1 MRSIVVGTRGS
12 SLALAQTRWVIA
24 RLKEEWTDTEFKLQT
39 IPDAS
44 KPESSKLKA
53 LEDALVA
60 ERIDIAV
67 HNLKDLGLKQPDS
80 LEIASIP
87 KRLEARDALV
97 GRAGCKNLL
106 DLAAGA
112 RVGVNGAHRLAFLR
126 SIRADL
132 ELIEMSGNAEV
143 RLEALGS
150 GQFDAFLI
158 AASDLMRLELRN
170 RIDELINPEL
180 ILPAAGQGAIALEA
194 RGDDDIAIEVA
205 YSIHHHASD
214 DRITAERAFLEGLL
228 PKGTNFMGSHAIGAL
243 ASITDDGVL
252 TLEGAIAAADG
263 SKMIRATV
271 EGEADEA
278 EDLGFELAEDVLAQ
292 GGAELIKG

>member
-1 MRSIVVGTRGS
+1 MRSIVVGTRGT

-39 IPDAS
+39 IPDAT
-44 KPESSKLKA
+44 KPASKLKA
-53 LEDALVA
+53 LEDALIS

-67 HNLKDLGLKQPDS
+67 HNLKDLGLKQPET

-97 GRAGCKNLL
+97 GRAGCKNLA
-106 DLAAGA
+106 DLPAGA

-126 SIRADL
+126 AYRPEL
-132 ELIEMSGNAEV
+132 ELIELPGDAET
-143 RLEALGS
+143 RLEALGA
-150 GQFDAFLI
+150 GQIDAFLI
-158 AASDLMRLELRN
+158 AANDLIRLELRN
-170 RIDELINPEL
+170 RIDELVSPEL
-180 ILPAAGQGAIALEA
+180 ILPAAGQGAIALSA
-194 RGDDDIAIEVA
+194 RNDDDIAIEVA

-228 PKGTNFMGSHAIGAL
+228 PKGTNFMGLHAIGAL
-243 ASITDDGVL
+243 ASVSDDGLL
-252 TLEGAIAAADG
+252 TLEGAIAAPDG
-263 SKMIRATV
+263 SKIIRATV

-292 GGAELIKG
+292 GGAELVKG